1 MYSSNTPAPM
11 LRFIGAWILM
21 LLAIG
26 FSPLHAQ
33 VKIPDVLNRPPVEAT
48 EDLDPNEPVA
58 GMMMQFEMD
67 PERWMEM
74 AFSNLGGSKA
84 TFEQS
89 LKRRVRKVLNRVEL
103 LCGLSDSVREKVTA
117 TADLEYQ
124 RLDAKITALVSDA
137 PRRPTQQQYQEFYQ
151 KLWAAVEPYRNVA
164 ANQGEFT
171 LQHLWQKVLYS
182 NLDVDQLEIVESDE
196 KRRLEYRNQVQRLD
210 TLLKVS
216 RVLGLDSQQLQK
228 LEAVANA
235 NSQGWTTLDMAWA
248 QLQAMPANILKE
260 YLSESQRERLKQP
273 LEVTNDIQ
281 PVMVWEL
288 PE

>member
-1 MYSSNTPAPM
+1 
-11 LRFIGAWILM
+11 
-21 LLAIG
+21 
-26 FSPLHAQ
+26 
-33 VKIPDVLNRPPVEAT
+33 
-48 EDLDPNEPVA
+48 
-58 GMMMQFEMD
+58 
-67 PERWMEM
+67 
-74 AFSNLGGSKA
+74 
-84 TFEQS
+84 
-89 LKRRVRKVLNRVEL
+89 
-103 LCGLSDSVREKVTA
+103 
-117 TADLEYQ
+117 
-124 RLDAKITALVSDA
+124 LVSDA

-235 NSQGWTTLDMAWA
+235 NPPGWTTLDMAWA
-248 QLQAMPANILKE
+248 QLQDMPANLQNE
-260 YLSESQRERLKQP
+260 YLTQSQRERLKQP